1 MIKIHE
7 TFEVPSD
14 PRTVWSVI
22 SDPREVVACVPG
34 ASLGEQQEDGSWDA
48 KVTVK
53 FGPVSVAFQARVTL
67 DVDDAAMIGRVAG
80 RGRDN
85 QGGTR
90 VTSSATFKVTEASES
105 RSTVDVEGDV
115 EIAGK
120 LAGLIEGGSSIVVN
134 RMSSDFAESLARR
147 CANVTPANPAPP
159 A

>member
-7 TFEVPSD
+7 TFDVPSD

-22 SDPREVVACVPG
+22 SNPREVVACVPG
-34 ASLGEQQEDGSWDA
+34 ASLGEQREDGSWDA

-53 FGPVSVAFQARVTL
+53 FGPVSVAFQARVDL
-67 DVDDAAMIGRVAG
+67 EVDDAAMVGHVTG

-90 VTSSATFKVTEASES
+90 VTSTATFKVTEAAES
-105 RSTVDVEGDV
+105 RSQVDIDGEV

-134 RMSSDFAESLARR
+134 RMSSEFADNLARR
-147 CANVTPANPAPP
+147 CATVTPTNPSAP